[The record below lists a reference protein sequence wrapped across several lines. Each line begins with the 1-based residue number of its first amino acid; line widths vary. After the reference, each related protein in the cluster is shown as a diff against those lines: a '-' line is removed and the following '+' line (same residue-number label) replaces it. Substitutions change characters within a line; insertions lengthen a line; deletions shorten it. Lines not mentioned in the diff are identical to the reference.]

1 MVGIE
6 IEIRSTTFA
15 LLISVGM
22 TSTLLVIPL
31 GLLFGMLV
39 IPKRVKRVE
48 CISVLSATA
57 LGSLAQGRQFQ
68 APLCQGAGGY
78 DPPLRIRNAELQ
90 RSVASS
96 LFYR

>member
-1 MVGIE
+1 VVGIE

-31 GLLFGMLV
+31 SLLFGMLV

-48 CISVLSATA
+48 CISVLIATA

-68 APLCQGAGGY
+68 APLHRGGKFRLPCVKGAVEAT
-78 DPPLRIRNAELQ
+78 PKLRDC
-90 RSVASS
+90 
-96 LFYR
+96 